1 MDFQL
6 ARGQAM
12 FTERW
17 AFDFAIY
24 AYVLSLLFRYA
35 ALLRPNRQARIISS
49 SLLIVIWLVL
59 TIAIIMRF
67 IDVNHY
73 YGQVDPLLMYT
84 WALISIT
91 LCIAMFFRLDL
102 FVFCA
107 SLIGITMLAIHL
119 FVIQT
124 VGIAAPAGV
133 ISDLIFVHI
142 TLAIT
147 AYAAFSLAGICAM
160 LYLISHHLLKR
171 KKWNLLLRR
180 LSSLDQLDRFS
191 FWLVGIGLLLLF
203 ISMILGAI
211 WTYKVYGQFHW
222 TDIKV
227 IGSIALLI
235 VYTTLFSMTWTR
247 WISTQKVAWWLI
259 ISMILVVINY
269 FLSQTSF
276 SFHHWS
282 S

>member
-1 MDFQL
+1 
-6 ARGQAM
+6 M

-17 AFDFAIY
+17 AFDFVIY

-35 ALLRPNRQARIISS
+35 VLLRPNRQARIISS
-49 SLLIVIWLVL
+49 SLLVVIWLVL
-59 TIAIIMRF
+59 TIDIIMRF

-107 SLIGITMLAIHL
+107 SLIGITVLAIHL

-124 VGIAAPAGV
+124 AEIVAPTGV

-142 TLAIT
+142 TLSIT

-203 ISMILGAI
+203 ISMILGVI
-211 WTYKVYGQFHW
+211 WAYQIYGQFQW

-227 IGSIALLI
+227 ISSIALLI
-235 VYTTLFSMTWTR
+235 VYSILFSMAWTR

-259 ISMILVVINY
+259 IAMILVVMNY